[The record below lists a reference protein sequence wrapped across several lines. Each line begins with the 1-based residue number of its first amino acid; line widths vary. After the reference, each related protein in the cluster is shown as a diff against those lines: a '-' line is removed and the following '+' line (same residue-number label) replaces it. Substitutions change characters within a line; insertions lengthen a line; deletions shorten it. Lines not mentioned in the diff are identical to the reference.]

1 MTVIVLC
8 RFHPYLS
15 RPRLDCADLSSLPGF
30 SPSVASSVSTVA
42 ALSVQPSS
50 SPSVVAA
57 PFVQSSLSSSVVLPV
72 GLTVAFS
79 PSLVVASPPVY
90 SALSVHPPLSLT
102 SPVSYVSPSPV
113 RRPSCMVSAAL
124 SSPVCSLFQLRPFAV
139 CLSHRLLVPVS
150 PGLVAIPIFLPAVF
164 GLVAMCFQSCVFWV
178 AFRRCTRTVFVC

>member
-1 MTVIVLC
+1 M
-8 RFHPYLS
+8 S
-15 RPRLDCADLSSLPGF
+15 RPRLDCADSSSLPGF

-50 SPSVVAA
+50 SLSVVAA

-72 GLTVAFS
+72 SIVAVPTVAFS

-164 GLVAMCFQSCVFWV
+164 GLVAMCFQSFVFWV